1 MPKKKK
7 GGVGSRTLR
16 GKNQKGLVTRIH
28 RAPREESPPPPQQTL
43 KQLCRKANDDDAL
56 KASLNIKIKN
66 LTKQLKLCQQ
76 NLEIEQNANNVA
88 ERKANKSKV
97 EYDTMIAKAKAEH
110 EAVISEAK
118 AEHEAAMAEAQA
130 EHDAA
135 IFALIEEHNA
145 ALNKK
150 DETIKSL
157 SQQIWRDKKAANE
170 VCFFGIIYFLL
181 YAIANYYILLLF
193 LISTD
198 HLQ

>member
-1 MPKKKK
+1 M
-7 GGVGSRTLR
+7 T
-16 GKNQKGLVTRIH
+16 QIH

-66 LTKQLKLCQQ
+66 LTEQLKLCQQ

-118 AEHEAAMAEAQA
+118 AEHEAAIAEEKAEHEAAMAEAQA

-157 SQQIWRDKKAANE
+157 SQQIWRDKKAASK
-170 VCFFGIIYFLL
+170 VCFFDIVYFLL